1 MTEEEI
7 KPFITIDDVQ
17 INVEDLPEEG
27 QGIFG
32 RLQRLNQKKANLTL
46 DLEELQAGINFF
58 SNKIV
63 EIVNGEG
70 QRKAD
75 AVVDA
80 DVVEEEL
87 SESRRF
93 RLVCLTSC

>member
-1 MTEEEI
+1 MNDEVVHEES

-32 RLQRLNQKKANLTL
+32 RLQRLNQKKVNLTL
-46 DLEELQAGINFF
+46 DLEEVQAGINFF

-63 EIVNGEG
+63 EIVNSEG
-70 QRKAD
+70 T
-75 AVVDA
+75 
-80 DVVEEEL
+80 
-87 SESRRF
+87 SED
-93 RLVCLTSC
+93 TSENSDNS

>member
-1 MTEEEI
+1 MEEEV

-32 RLQRLNQKKANLTL
+32 RLQRLNQKKVNLTL
-46 DLEELQAGINFF
+46 DLEEVQAGINFF

-63 EIVNGEG
+63 EIVNSEG
-70 QRKAD
+70 QNNEAD
-75 AVVDA
+75 EA
-80 DVVEEEL
+80 DVVEEL
-87 SESRRF
+87 SESND
-93 RLVCLTSC
+93 SE

>member
-7 KPFITIDDVQ
+7 KPSITIDNVP

-32 RLQRLNQKKANLTL
+32 RLQRLNQKKANTML

-58 SNKIV
+58 SNKII
-63 EIVNGEG
+63 EIVNTEG
-70 QRKAD
+70 QQKST
-75 AVVDA
+75 AVSDA
-80 DVVEEEL
+80 DVVDARNYREA
-87 SESRRF
+87 SASD
-93 RLVCLTSC
+93 

>member
-1 MTEEEI
+1 MVQNSLRMGSNSNMTDEVVHEES

-32 RLQRLNQKKANLTL
+32 RLQRLNQKKVNLTL
-46 DLEELQAGINFF
+46 DLEEVQAGINFF

-63 EIVNGEG
+63 EIVNSEG
-70 QRKAD
+70 P
-75 AVVDA
+75 
-80 DVVEEEL
+80 
-87 SESRRF
+87 SED
-93 RLVCLTSC
+93 TSENSDNS

>member
-7 KPFITIDDVQ
+7 KPSITIDNVP

-32 RLQRLNQKKANLTL
+32 RLQRLNQKKANIIL

-58 SNKIV
+58 SNKII
-63 EIVNGEG
+63 EIVNAEG
-70 QRKAD
+70 QQD
-75 AVVDA
+75 STDVVD
-80 DVVEEEL
+80 EEL
-87 SESRRF
+87 SESND
-93 RLVCLTSC
+93 SD

>member
-1 MTEEEI
+1 MTDEDI

-32 RLQRLNQKKANLTL
+32 RLQRLNQKKVNLTL
-46 DLEELQAGINFF
+46 DLEEVQAGINFF

-63 EIVNGEG
+63 EIVNSEG
-70 QRKAD
+70 
-75 AVVDA
+75 
-80 DVVEEEL
+80 
-87 SESRRF
+87 
-93 RLVCLTSC
+93 

>member
-1 MTEEEI
+1 
-7 KPFITIDDVQ
+7 
-17 INVEDLPEEG
+17 
-27 QGIFG
+27 
-32 RLQRLNQKKANLTL
+32 L

-87 SESRRF
+87 PESDD
-93 RLVCLTSC
+93 SD